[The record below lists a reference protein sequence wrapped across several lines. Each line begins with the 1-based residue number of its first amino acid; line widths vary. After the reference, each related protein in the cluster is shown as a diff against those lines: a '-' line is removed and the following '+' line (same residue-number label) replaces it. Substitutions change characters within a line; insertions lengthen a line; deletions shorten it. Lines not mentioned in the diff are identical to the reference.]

1 VYTLEEENDKLRDEF
16 EHVREDEGAERERL
30 EALSAALKDV
40 RVCTLLLPY
49 SSFVEPPPLVAETHV
64 CKGAASGDDGTV

>member
-16 EHVREDEGAERERL
+16 DRVREDDIAERERL

-40 RVCTLLLPY
+40 CAF
-49 SSFVEPPPLVAETHV
+49 SF
-64 CKGAASGDDGTV
+64 

>member
-1 VYTLEEENDKLRDEF
+1 MGDQVYTLEEENDKLRDEF

-40 RVCTLLLPY
+40 SVCAVLLSCP
-49 SSFVEPPPLVAETHV
+49 FV
-64 CKGAASGDDGTV
+64 C